1 MTIELTPGNDIFRA
15 PNSDDIIYTY
25 DGNDLVWANGGD
37 DIVYGGRHIDRIFGG
52 TGHDKLYGREGND
65 LLEGGIGNDVLD
77 GGSGNDRME
86 GGDGNDNYYV
96 HDAGDT
102 VREHANQG
110 TDTVW
115 VYIDQASQGVNDAW
129 GAYTLPNHVENLRTI
144 GASGKPYYD
153 VRGNDLDNLIV
164 VNYGSN
170 ARYSFF
176 YGEGGNDTIY
186 AGATETGFDTVYGGQ
201 GRDHIYG
208 RSGRDHLYGN
218 EGNDTLD
225 GGHHNDFL
233 RGGQGWDRLE
243 GDPGN
248 DYLVGYDGTNNTVSR
263 NDRDVLIGG
272 SGRDTFELAQHSS
285 GASVNRNPYA
295 YGGGYAVIEDFNRNE
310 DRIRLTW
317 KGNMN
322 GFSLGTGDFDGD
334 GRTDTFIYYGSQN
347 NLVGVVKNNT
357 GLSLNAS
364 YFY

>member
-37 DIVYGGRHIDRIFGG
+37 DIVYGGRHIDRLLGG
-52 TGHDKLYGREGND
+52 SGNDKLYGREGED

-86 GGDGNDNYYV
+86 GGDDNDNYYV
-96 HDAGDT
+96 HDAGDQ
-102 VREHANQG
+102 VIEYANQG

-115 VYIDQASQGVNDAW
+115 VYIDQVSPSRTL

-144 GASGKPYYD
+144 GASGKPYYLLE
-153 VRGNDLDNLIV
+153 GNDLDNLIV
-164 VNYGSN
+164 INYDSN
-170 ARYSFF
+170 AVFTYI
-176 YGEGGNDTIY
+176 YGKGGNDTIY
-186 AGATETGFDTVYGGQ
+186 GGATTKGVDAIYGGRGNDQ
-201 GRDHIYG
+201 IYG
-208 RSGRDHLYGN
+208 RSGRDSLYGN
-218 EGNDTLD
+218 EGNDTLN
-225 GGHHNDFL
+225 GGHHDDTL
-233 RGGQGWDRLE
+233 RGGQGWDRLN
-243 GDPGN
+243 GDAGN
-248 DYLVGYDGTNNTVSR
+248 DYLIGYDRANNTISR
-263 NDRDVLIGG
+263 NDRDYLTGG

-317 KGNMN
+317 SGNMN
-322 GFSLGTGDFDGD
+322 GFSLGTGDFDSD
-334 GRTDTFIYYGSQN
+334 GRADTFIYYGSQN
-347 NLVGVVKNNT
+347 NVVGIVKSNT